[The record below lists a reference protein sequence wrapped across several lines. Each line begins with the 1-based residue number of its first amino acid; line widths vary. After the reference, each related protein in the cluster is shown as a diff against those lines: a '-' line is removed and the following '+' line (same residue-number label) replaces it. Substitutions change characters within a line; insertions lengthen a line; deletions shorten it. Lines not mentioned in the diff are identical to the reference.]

1 MNKKLNLNEFNAR
14 EMAGNYFIMLL
25 FILNQMHNISLL
37 RPFVSSTLILLVA
50 IFGLLLTNSFILYSH
65 GQETDQIFYGVNMK
79 GYHTS
84 MPQSRTIGSIMPP
97 NYFDDSFKLISE
109 AGMNHVR
116 FVFYWESY
124 ERDPTNFM
132 LELQSVAEA
141 ADKFNVNVMYDNHQ
155 FHTSSWFNPQRGTGF
170 PTFLFQDNP
179 SSYPAGNGGGPKYA
193 PAKAWWTDWWNRSVV
208 DTNGTD
214 GWTLQ
219 AEFLKKIVDI
229 LDSHKSTLGYEIL
242 SEPQVHSVDQ
252 WEKIG
257 KYNTFMV
264 NELRKLTSKVL
275 AYSMNI
281 PVDLKSPINL
291 TPENLAKMSPQ
302 NSTNIVFKIS
312 IYGLPTESSYQ
323 LARMNA
329 FLTASNITGIP
340 LYIGEW
346 NNVLREQTIN
356 EEGASVFEI
365 NPFESDINQQQANLF
380 VKTFKDLGIWGL
392 AYWKWDFVSL
402 QTPNFNLISVGD
414 NGDITT
420 NKYFR
425 QLKIALET
433 NYENQPSQ

>member
-1 MNKKLNLNEFNAR
+1 
-14 EMAGNYFIMLL
+14 
-25 FILNQMHNISLL
+25 MHCLT
-37 RPFVSSTLILLVA
+37 RPFVSSKLVLLVV
-50 IFGLLLTNSFILYSH
+50 IFTLLLTNSFVLYSH
-65 GQETDQIFYGVNMK
+65 GQETNQIFFGVNMK

-84 MPQSRTIGSIMPP
+84 MPQSRTIGSIMTA

-141 ADKFNVNVMYDNHQ
+141 ADKYNVNVMYDNHQ

-170 PTFLFQDNP
+170 PSLLFQDNP
-179 SSYPAGNGGGPKYA
+179 SYPAGSGGGPKYA
-193 PAKAWWTDWWNRSVV
+193 PAKAWWTDWWNRSVT

-214 GWTLQ
+214 GWTLH
-219 AEFLKKIVDI
+219 AEFLKKIVDT

-242 SEPQVHSVDQ
+242 SEPQVHSADQ

-264 NELRKLTSKVL
+264 NELRKLTSKVI

-291 TPENLAKMSPQ
+291 TPENLAKMKPQ

-323 LARMNA
+323 QARMNT
-329 FLTASNITGIP
+329 FLKASNITGVP

-356 EEGASVFEI
+356 EEGTSVFEI
-365 NPFESDINQQQANLF
+365 NPFESDITQQEADLF

-402 QTPNFNLISVGD
+402 QTPNFNLISVAD
-414 NGDITT
+414 NGDIST

-433 NYENQPSQ
+433 NYQNQTNQ

>member
-1 MNKKLNLNEFNAR
+1 MR
-14 EMAGNYFIMLL
+14 S
-25 FILNQMHNISLL
+25 ISLT
-37 RPFVSSTLILLVA
+37 RYVINSKLLLSVV
-50 IFGLLLTNSFILYSH
+50 IFSFLLTNSFVLSSH
-65 GQETDQIFYGVNMK
+65 GQQIDQIFYGVNMK

-84 MPQSRTIGSIMPP
+84 MPQARTIGSIMPA

-132 LELQSVAEA
+132 LELQSVAQA
-141 ADKFNVNVMYDNHQ
+141 ADKYNVNVIYDNHQ

-170 PTFLFQDNP
+170 PSFLFQDNP
-179 SSYPAGNGGGPKYA
+179 AYPAGNGGGPKYA
-193 PAKAWWTDWWNRSVV
+193 PAKAWWTDWWNQAVK
-208 DTNGTD
+208 DINGTD

-219 AEFLKKIVDI
+219 AEFLKKIVGT

-257 KYNTFMV
+257 KFNTFMV

-275 AYSMNI
+275 VYSMNI
-281 PVDLKSPINL
+281 PIDLKSPINL
-291 TPENLAKMSPQ
+291 IPENLAKMKPQ

-323 LARMNA
+323 QQKFNT
-329 FLTASNITGIP
+329 FLKASNITGVPI
-340 LYIGEW
+340 YVGEW
-346 NNVLREQTIN
+346 NNVLREQTVN
-356 EEGASVFEI
+356 DEGASVFEI
-365 NPFESDINQQQANLF
+365 NPFESDITQEQANLF

-402 QTPNFNLISVGD
+402 DTPNFNLISIGD
-414 NGDITT
+414 NGEIAT
-420 NKYFR
+420 NKYFK
-425 QLKIALET
+425 QLKTALE
-433 NYENQPSQ
+433 NNFGNQQN

>member
-1 MNKKLNLNEFNAR
+1 MR
-14 EMAGNYFIMLL
+14 S
-25 FILNQMHNISLL
+25 ISLT
-37 RPFVSSTLILLVA
+37 RDVFSSKLVLSIG
-50 IFGLLLTNSFILYSH
+50 IFSLLLTNSFVLYSH
-65 GQETDQIFYGVNMK
+65 GQQTDQKYFGVNMK

-84 MPQSRTIGSIMPP
+84 MPQSRTIGSIMPA
-97 NYFDDSFKLISE
+97 NYFDDSFRLISE

-141 ADKFNVNVMYDNHQ
+141 ADKYNVNVIYDNHQ

-170 PTFLFQDNP
+170 PSFLFQDNP
-179 SSYPAGNGGGPKYA
+179 AYPAGNGGGPKYA
-193 PAKAWWTDWWNRSVV
+193 PAKAWWTDWWNRAVK

-219 AEFLKKIVDI
+219 AEFLKKIVGAVDN
-229 LDSHKSTLGYEIL
+229 HKSTLGYEIL

-257 KYNTFMV
+257 NFNTFMV
-264 NELRKLTSKVL
+264 NELRELTSKVL
-275 AYSMNI
+275 VYSMNI
-281 PVDLKSPINL
+281 PIDLKSPINL
-291 TPENLAKMSPQ
+291 IPENLAKMNPQ

-323 LARMNA
+323 QQKFNT
-329 FLTASNITGIP
+329 FLKASNITGVP
-340 LYIGEW
+340 LYVGEW
-346 NNVLREQTIN
+346 NNVLREQVIN
-356 EEGASVFEI
+356 EEGTPVFEI
-365 NPFESDINQQQANLF
+365 NPFESDISQEQANLF

-402 QTPNFNLISVGD
+402 DTPNFNLISVGD
-414 NGDITT
+414 NGEITT
-420 NKYFR
+420 NKYFK
-425 QLKIALET
+425 QLEIALET
-433 NYENQPSQ
+433 NFGNQ

>member
-1 MNKKLNLNEFNAR
+1 
-14 EMAGNYFIMLL
+14 MLVFTL
-25 FILNQMHNISLL
+25 DQMRSISLT
-37 RPFVSSTLILLVA
+37 RYVINSKLLLSVV
-50 IFGLLLTNSFILYSH
+50 IFSFLLTNSFVLSSH
-65 GQETDQIFYGVNMK
+65 GQQTDQIFYGVNMK

-84 MPQSRTIGSIMPP
+84 MPQARTIGSIMPA

-132 LELQSVAEA
+132 LELQSVAQA
-141 ADKFNVNVMYDNHQ
+141 ADKYNVNVIYDNHQ

-170 PTFLFQDNP
+170 PSFLFQDNP
-179 SSYPAGNGGGPKYA
+179 AYPAGNGGGPKYA
-193 PAKAWWTDWWNRSVV
+193 PAKAWWTDWWNQAVK

-219 AEFLKKIVDI
+219 AEFLKKIVGT

-257 KYNTFMV
+257 KFNTFMV

-275 AYSMNI
+275 VYSMNI
-281 PVDLKSPINL
+281 PIDLKSPINL
-291 TPENLAKMSPQ
+291 IPENLAKMKPQ

-323 LARMNA
+323 QQKFNT
-329 FLTASNITGIP
+329 FLKASNITGVPI
-340 LYIGEW
+340 YVGEW
-346 NNVLREQTIN
+346 NNVLREQTVI
-356 EEGASVFEI
+356 EDGTSVFEI
-365 NPFESDINQQQANLF
+365 NPFESDITQEQANLF
-380 VKTFKDLGIWGL
+380 VKTFKDLDIWGL

-402 QTPNFNLISVGD
+402 DTPNFNLISIGD
-414 NGDITT
+414 NGEIAT
-420 NKYFR
+420 NKYFK
-425 QLKIALET
+425 QLKTALE
-433 NYENQPSQ
+433 NNFGNQQN

>member
-1 MNKKLNLNEFNAR
+1 MPS
-14 EMAGNYFIMLL
+14 
-25 FILNQMHNISLL
+25 ISLT
-37 RPFVSSTLILLVA
+37 RDVISSKLVLSVV
-50 IFGLLLTNSFILYSH
+50 ICSLLLTNSFVLSSH
-65 GQETDQIFYGVNMK
+65 GQQTDQIFYGVNMK

-84 MPQSRTIGSIMPP
+84 MPQARTIGSIMPA

-132 LELQSVAEA
+132 LELQSVAQA
-141 ADKFNVNVMYDNHQ
+141 ADKYNVNVIYDNHQ

-170 PTFLFQDNP
+170 PSFLFQDNP
-179 SSYPAGNGGGPKYA
+179 AYPAGNGGGPKYA
-193 PAKAWWTDWWNRSVV
+193 PAKAWWTDWWNQAVK

-219 AEFLKKIVDI
+219 AEFLKKIVGT

-257 KYNTFMV
+257 KFNTFMV
-264 NELRKLTSKVL
+264 NELRKFTSKVL
-275 AYSMNI
+275 VYSMNI
-281 PVDLKSPINL
+281 PIDLKSPINL
-291 TPENLAKMSPQ
+291 IPENLAKMKPQ

-323 LARMNA
+323 QQKFNT
-329 FLTASNITGIP
+329 FLKASNITGVPI
-340 LYIGEW
+340 YVGEW
-346 NNVLREQTIN
+346 NNVLREQTVN
-356 EEGASVFEI
+356 DEGASVFEI
-365 NPFESDINQQQANLF
+365 NPFESDITQEQANLF

-392 AYWKWDFVSL
+392 AYWKWDFTSL
-402 QTPNFNLISVGD
+402 DTPNFNLISIGD
-414 NGDITT
+414 DGEIAT

-425 QLKIALET
+425 QLKIALES
-433 NYENQPSQ
+433 NFGNQQNQ

>member
-1 MNKKLNLNEFNAR
+1 MRTISIAGRLFSSKLVL
-14 EMAGNYFIMLL
+14 
-25 FILNQMHNISLL
+25 
-37 RPFVSSTLILLVA
+37 LIL
-50 IFGLLLTNSFILYSH
+50 IFSLLLTNSFVLYSY
-65 GQETDQIFYGVNMK
+65 GLETNQIFFGVNMK

-84 MPQSRTIGSIMPP
+84 MPQSRTIGSIMPQ
-97 NYFDDSFKLISE
+97 NFFDDSFKLISE

-116 FVFYWESY
+116 FVFYWEAY
-124 ERDPTNFM
+124 VRDPTNFM
-132 LELQSVAEA
+132 LELQSLAQA
-141 ADKFNVNVMYDNHQ
+141 ADKYNINVLYDNHQ

-170 PTFLFQDNP
+170 PSFLFQNNP
-179 SSYPAGNGGGPKYA
+179 SYPPGNGGGPKYT
-193 PAKAWWTDWWNRSVV
+193 PAKVWWTDWWNRAVV

-214 GWTLQ
+214 GWTRQ
-219 AEFLKKIVDI
+219 VEFLKKIIDT
-229 LDSHKSTLGYEIL
+229 LDSHQSTLGYEIL

-264 NELRKLTSKVL
+264 NELRKYTNKVL

-291 TPENLAKMSPQ
+291 TAENLAKMKPQ

-312 IYGLPTESSYQ
+312 IYGLPTGSYQ
-323 LARMNA
+323 QQRLNT
-329 FLTASNITGIP
+329 FLKASNITGVP

-356 EEGASVFEI
+356 EEGNAVFEI
-365 NPFESDINQQQANLF
+365 NPFASDINQQEANLF

-392 AYWKWDFVSL
+392 AYWKWDYVSL
-402 QTPNFNLISVGD
+402 QTPNFNLISIAD

-420 NKYFR
+420 NKYFK
-425 QLKIALET
+425 QLKVALESI
-433 NYENQPSQ
+433 YQNQTSQ

>member
-1 MNKKLNLNEFNAR
+1 MR
-14 EMAGNYFIMLL
+14 S
-25 FILNQMHNISLL
+25 ISLT
-37 RPFVSSTLILLVA
+37 RYVISSKLVLSVV
-50 IFGLLLTNSFILYSH
+50 IFSFLLTNSFVLSSH
-65 GQETDQIFYGVNMK
+65 GQQTDQIFYGVNMK

-84 MPQSRTIGSIMPP
+84 MPQARTIGSIMPA

-132 LELQSVAEA
+132 LELQSVAQA
-141 ADKFNVNVMYDNHQ
+141 ADKYNVNVIYDNHQ

-170 PTFLFQDNP
+170 PSFLFQDNP
-179 SSYPAGNGGGPKYA
+179 AYPAGNGGGPKYA
-193 PAKAWWTDWWNRSVV
+193 PAKAWWTDWWNQAVK

-219 AEFLKKIVDI
+219 AEFLKKIVGT

-257 KYNTFMV
+257 KFNTFMV

-275 AYSMNI
+275 VYSMNI
-281 PVDLKSPINL
+281 PIDLKSPINL
-291 TPENLAKMSPQ
+291 IPENLAKMKPQ

-323 LARMNA
+323 QQKFNT
-329 FLTASNITGIP
+329 FLKASNITGVPI
-340 LYIGEW
+340 YVGEW
-346 NNVLREQTIN
+346 NNVLREQTVN
-356 EEGASVFEI
+356 DEGASVFEI
-365 NPFESDINQQQANLF
+365 NPFESDITQEQANLF

-402 QTPNFNLISVGD
+402 DTPNFNLISLGD
-414 NGDITT
+414 NGEIAT

-425 QLKIALET
+425 QLKIALES
-433 NYENQPSQ
+433 NFGNQQNQ

>member
-1 MNKKLNLNEFNAR
+1 
-14 EMAGNYFIMLL
+14 MLIFTL
-25 FILNQMHNISLL
+25 DQMRSISLT
-37 RPFVSSTLILLVA
+37 RDVFSSKLVLSIG
-50 IFGLLLTNSFILYSH
+50 IFSLLLTNSFVLYSH
-65 GQETDQIFYGVNMK
+65 GQQTDQKYFGVNMK

-84 MPQSRTIGSIMPP
+84 MPQSRTIGSIMPA
-97 NYFDDSFKLISE
+97 NYFDDSFRLISE

-141 ADKFNVNVMYDNHQ
+141 ADKYNVNVIYDNHQ

-170 PTFLFQDNP
+170 PSFLFQDNP
-179 SSYPAGNGGGPKYA
+179 AYPAGNGGGPKYA
-193 PAKAWWTDWWNRSVV
+193 PAKAWWTDWWNRAVK

-219 AEFLKKIVDI
+219 AEFLKKIVGAVDN
-229 LDSHKSTLGYEIL
+229 HKSTLGYEIL

-257 KYNTFMV
+257 NFNTFMV
-264 NELRKLTSKVL
+264 NELRELTSKVL
-275 AYSMNI
+275 VYSMNI
-281 PVDLKSPINL
+281 PIDLKSPINL
-291 TPENLAKMSPQ
+291 IPENLAKMNPQ

-323 LARMNA
+323 QQKFNT
-329 FLTASNITGIP
+329 FLKASNITGVP
-340 LYIGEW
+340 LYVGEW
-346 NNVLREQTIN
+346 NNVLREQVIN
-356 EEGASVFEI
+356 EEGTPVFEI
-365 NPFESDINQQQANLF
+365 NPFESDISQEQANLF

-402 QTPNFNLISVGD
+402 DTPNFNLISVGD
-414 NGDITT
+414 NGEITT
-420 NKYFR
+420 NKYFK
-425 QLKIALET
+425 QLEIALET
-433 NYENQPSQ
+433 NFGNQ

>member
-1 MNKKLNLNEFNAR
+1 
-14 EMAGNYFIMLL
+14 MLVFTL
-25 FILNQMHNISLL
+25 DQMRSISLT
-37 RPFVSSTLILLVA
+37 RYIISSKLVLSVV
-50 IFGLLLTNSFILYSH
+50 IFSLLLINSFVLSSH
-65 GQETDQIFYGVNMK
+65 GQQTDQIFYGVNMK

-84 MPQSRTIGSIMPP
+84 MPQARTIGSIMPA

-132 LELQSVAEA
+132 LELQSVAQA
-141 ADKFNVNVMYDNHQ
+141 ADKYNVNVIYDNHQ

-170 PTFLFQDNP
+170 PSFLFQDNP
-179 SSYPAGNGGGPKYA
+179 AYPAGNGGGPKYA
-193 PAKAWWTDWWNRSVV
+193 PAKAWWTDWWNQAVK

-219 AEFLKKIVDI
+219 AEFLKKIVGT

-257 KYNTFMV
+257 KFNTFMV

-275 AYSMNI
+275 VYSMNI
-281 PVDLKSPINL
+281 PIDLKSPINL
-291 TPENLAKMSPQ
+291 IPENLAKMKPQ

-323 LARMNA
+323 QQKFNT
-329 FLTASNITGIP
+329 FLKASNITGVPI
-340 LYIGEW
+340 YVGEW
-346 NNVLREQTIN
+346 NNVLREQTVI
-356 EEGASVFEI
+356 EDGTSVFEI
-365 NPFESDINQQQANLF
+365 NPFESDITQEQANLF

-402 QTPNFNLISVGD
+402 DTPNFNLISIGD
-414 NGDITT
+414 NGEIAT

-425 QLKIALET
+425 QLKIAV
-433 NYENQPSQ
+433 ENNFGKSTKLINH

>member
-1 MNKKLNLNEFNAR
+1 MR
-14 EMAGNYFIMLL
+14 S
-25 FILNQMHNISLL
+25 ISLT
-37 RPFVSSTLILLVA
+37 RDVISSKLFLSAVISS
-50 IFGLLLTNSFILYSH
+50 LLLTNSFVLYSYS
-65 GQETDQIFYGVNMK
+65 QQTDQIFFGVNMK

-84 MPQSRTIGSIMPP
+84 MPQSRTIGSIMPA
-97 NYFDDSFKLISE
+97 NYFDDSFRLISE

-132 LELQSVAEA
+132 LELQSVAQA
-141 ADKFNVNVMYDNHQ
+141 ADKYNFNVIYDNHQ

-170 PTFLFQDNP
+170 PSFLFQDNP
-179 SSYPAGNGGGPKYA
+179 SYPAGNGGGPKYA
-193 PAKAWWTDWWNRSVV
+193 PAKAWWTDWWNRAVK

-219 AEFLKKIVDI
+219 AEFLKKIVGT

-257 KYNTFMV
+257 MFNTFMV
-264 NELRKLTSKVL
+264 NELRKLTSKELV
-275 AYSMNI
+275 YSMNI

-291 TPENLAKMSPQ
+291 IPENLAKMKPQ

-312 IYGLPTESSYQ
+312 IYGLPTVGSYQ
-323 LARMNA
+323 ADRLDT
-329 FLTASNITGIP
+329 FLKASNITGVPI
-340 LYIGEW
+340 YVGEW
-346 NNVLREQTIN
+346 NNVLREQTVN
-356 EEGASVFEI
+356 DEGASVFEI
-365 NPFESDINQQQANLF
+365 NPFESDINQQEANLF

-392 AYWKWDFVSL
+392 AYWKWDFTSL
-402 QTPNFNLISVGD
+402 DTPNFNLISVGD
-414 NGDITT
+414 DGEITT

-425 QLKIALET
+425 QLKIALES
-433 NYENQPSQ
+433 NFGNQQNQ

>member
-1 MNKKLNLNEFNAR
+1 MNKKLNLDELNAR
-14 EMAGNYFIMLL
+14 EMAGNYFIMLI
-25 FILNQMHNISLL
+25 FILNQMHSISLT
-37 RPFVSSTLILLVA
+37 RPFVSSKLVLLVV
-50 IFGLLLTNSFILYSH
+50 IFTLLLTNSFVLYSH
-65 GQETDQIFYGVNMK
+65 GQETNQIFFGVNMK

-84 MPQSRTIGSIMPP
+84 MAQSRTIGSIMPA

-141 ADKFNVNVMYDNHQ
+141 ADKYNVNVMYDNHQ

-170 PTFLFQDNP
+170 PSFLFQDNA
-179 SSYPAGNGGGPKYA
+179 SYPAGNGGGPKYA
-193 PAKAWWTDWWNRSVV
+193 PAKAWWTAWWNRSVT

-214 GWTLQ
+214 GWTLH
-219 AEFLKKIVDI
+219 AEFLKKIVDT

-242 SEPQVHSVDQ
+242 SEPQVHSADQ

-291 TPENLAKMSPQ
+291 IPENLAKMSPQ

-323 LARMNA
+323 QARMNT
-329 FLTASNITGIP
+329 FLKASNITGVP

-356 EEGASVFEI
+356 EEGTSVFEI
-365 NPFESDINQQQANLF
+365 NPFESDINQQEADLF

-433 NYENQPSQ
+433 NYQNQTNQ

>member
-1 MNKKLNLNEFNAR
+1 MR
-14 EMAGNYFIMLL
+14 S
-25 FILNQMHNISLL
+25 ISLT
-37 RPFVSSTLILLVA
+37 RYVMNSKLLLSVV
-50 IFGLLLTNSFILYSH
+50 IFSFLLTNSFVLSSH
-65 GQETDQIFYGVNMK
+65 GQQTDQIFYGVNMK

-84 MPQSRTIGSIMPP
+84 MPQARTIGSIMPA

-132 LELQSVAEA
+132 LELQSVAQA
-141 ADKFNVNVMYDNHQ
+141 ADKYNVNVIYDNHQ

-170 PTFLFQDNP
+170 PSFLFQDNP
-179 SSYPAGNGGGPKYA
+179 AYPAGNGGGPKYA
-193 PAKAWWTDWWNRSVV
+193 PAKAWWTDWWNQAVK

-219 AEFLKKIVDI
+219 AEFLKKIVGT

-257 KYNTFMV
+257 KFNTFMV

-275 AYSMNI
+275 VYSMNI
-281 PVDLKSPINL
+281 PIDLKSPINL
-291 TPENLAKMSPQ
+291 IPENLAKMKPQ

-323 LARMNA
+323 QQKFNT
-329 FLTASNITGIP
+329 FLKASNITGVPI
-340 LYIGEW
+340 YVGEW
-346 NNVLREQTIN
+346 NNVLREQTVI
-356 EEGASVFEI
+356 EDGTSVFEI
-365 NPFESDINQQQANLF
+365 NPFESDITQEQANLF
-380 VKTFKDLGIWGL
+380 VKTFKDLDIWGL

-402 QTPNFNLISVGD
+402 DTPNFNLISIGD
-414 NGDITT
+414 NGEIAT
-420 NKYFR
+420 NKYFK
-425 QLKIALET
+425 QLKTALES
-433 NYENQPSQ
+433 NFGNQQNQ